1 MTSPGKSSRKLS
13 KKVGLQQVKVWRI
26 INKDLALWQSYVRI
40 VQMLSFADK
49 TCCIFV
55 CKMFL
60 DMKNLDPNM
69 YTLVTF
75 SSKAS
80 FHTYVEMWTNT
91 TLFSGVLIVSIWIC
105 IHCDRSSKT
114 IHFCE
119 SWYHSHDDELYKQHH
134 AIINLNTS
142 NWMVL
147 Y

>member
-1 MTSPGKSSRKLS
+1 M
-13 KKVGLQQVKVWRI
+13 QC
-26 INKDLALWQSYVRI
+26 DLAMWPSYVQI

-49 TCCIFV
+49 TTCVFV

-80 FHTYVEMWTNT
+80 FHAYVEMWTNT
-91 TLFSGVLIVSIWIC
+91 TLFSGVLRILTLIVSIWIC
-105 IHCDRSSKT
+105 IHCYRNSKA
-114 IHFCE
+114 ILFFK

-134 AIINLNTS
+134 SIINLLFWILPIGWYS
-142 NWMVL
+142 IHL
-147 Y
+147 CSCCL